1 MTSGEESGTPRP
13 TPAASPVESGG
24 NRIIGPTEVGVTTGA
39 GWTSATYKDPDE
51 ARHNRDIERL
61 KLDHD
66 QQKERDEIKRQTIG
80 QAIAM
85 ALVFLVA
92 LGCLWVIVS
101 NRYPTTTVDKAAAAL
116 LLILGGFVG
125 YITGQATKK

>member
-1 MTSGEESGTPRP
+1 M
-13 TPAASPVESGG
+13 
-24 NRIIGPTEVGVTTGA
+24 
-39 GWTSATYKDPDE
+39 
-51 ARHNRDIERL
+51 